1 MHDLCMVTLLL
12 RARFGNSERI
22 PNMMKNIKKAF
33 QDCFLTCLF
42 TALSFF
48 LIGPVNLY
56 VSNAGEFAFYL
67 TDILPLLLLCTV
79 LCFGILFGVCCL
91 IKKRKPRS
99 VFSAVVLG
107 VGLGFFIQSTFMSG
121 GYGQLNGQQIDWSSM
136 IGRGL
141 LNTTIWILCISIPVS
156 IAKAAGKGKRFE
168 FQKYLSGGVMAI
180 QILSLLVTILV
191 SGSVRPNKNE
201 EFVISTADAFT
212 LSKNKNVVVFLL
224 DNFSSELYEEIINED
239 ASYQDKFDGF
249 TYFPDTSGAGCT
261 TKGSLPYILT
271 GMWNENTMKYKDYLN
286 KGYDNQLYKT
296 LDELDYDTRL
306 FVEKKY
312 VGSQSIDFFN
322 NMYREKA
329 TVSAGK
335 TTGLMYKFTAF
346 THMPHFLKP
355 LFWFYTGE
363 FTETVQAPDSDLK
376 LTPDPTFY
384 KSLVNNGISI
394 NDTYQGAYRF
404 YYLSGAH
411 SPFNMNEEA
420 EAVPS
425 GSVDMKQRAKGALK
439 IVSTYLQ
446 QLREKDLYDD
456 TMVIVLADHGNWEA
470 DVVFN
475 PMLFVKPFD
484 SETKGIAVNNAP
496 ISYADLMP
504 TQLEAI
510 TGKDAGTTVFEVE
523 ENQERERRFLF
534 YAWDGSWD
542 SDYLPDL
549 HEYIIYGNI
558 RDIAS
563 RVPTG
568 NVYTPDGL
576 VVNTIGYELG
586 TELIYNE
593 SHSDS
598 PTYVLYGLFY
608 PESGHTWTKGNYT
621 TWAFPLKDYRGGDLR
636 FTLDLASVK
645 NGSQRVGL
653 TVNDRFVEEVTVTGG
668 GKLSFT
674 IPAELVG
681 EGRLMIRFD
690 MPDAT
695 GGEKDTR
702 VLSLAIKS
710 VTLDYAE

>member
-1 MHDLCMVTLLL
+1 
-12 RARFGNSERI
+12 
-22 PNMMKNIKKAF
+22 MKNLKKAF
-33 QDCFLTCLF
+33 SDCFLTCLF
-42 TALSFF
+42 TSVSFF

-56 VSNAGEFAFYL
+56 ISNASEFAFYL
-67 TDILPLLLLCTV
+67 TDILAVLLLCTV
-79 LCFGILFGVCCL
+79 LCFAVLFGVCCL

-121 GYGQLNGQQIDWSSM
+121 GYGQLNGQAIDWSSM
-136 IGRGL
+136 VGRGL

-156 IAKAAGKGKRFE
+156 IAKNAGKGKRFQ
-168 FQKYLSGGVMAI
+168 FQKLLSGGVLGI
-180 QILSLLVTILV
+180 QVLSLLVTVLV
-191 SGSVRPNKNE
+191 SGSIKPSQGD
-201 EFVISTADAFT
+201 FVISTSDAFT
-212 LSKNKNVVVFLL
+212 LSEKKNVVVFLL

-239 ASYQDKFDGF
+239 ASYQEKFDGF

-261 TKGSLPYILT
+261 TKGSLPFILT
-271 GMWNENTMKYKDYLN
+271 GMWNENSMKYNDYLN
-286 KGYDNQLYKT
+286 KGYDNELYKS
-296 LDELDYDTRL
+296 LNELDYDTRL

-312 VGSQSIDFFN
+312 VGSESIDYFD
-322 NMYREKA
+322 NMYRAKA
-329 TVSAGK
+329 SVSVGK

-384 KSLVNNGISI
+384 KSLVNNGITV
-394 NDTYQGAYRF
+394 NADYAGAYRF

-439 IVSTYLQ
+439 IVSTYLE
-446 QLREKDLYDD
+446 QLRQNDLYDN

-475 PMLFVKPFD
+475 PMLFVKPFA
-484 SETKGIAVNNAP
+484 SETKGITVSNAP
-496 ISYADLMP
+496 ISYVDLMP

-523 ENQERERRFLF
+523 EDQERERRFLF

-549 HEYIIYGNI
+549 HEYMIYGNI
-558 RDIAS
+558 RNIAS
-563 RVPTG
+563 RIPTG
-568 NVYTPDGL
+568 NVFTPNGL
-576 VVNTIGYELG
+576 VVNSVGYELG
-586 TELIYNE
+586 TKLIYNE
-593 SHSDS
+593 QHSDS

-621 TWAFPLKDYRGGDLR
+621 TWAFPLKDYQGGDLR
-636 FTLDLASVK
+636 FTLNLASVK
-645 NGSQRVGL
+645 NGSQRVQCS
-653 TVNDRFVEEVTVTGG
+653 VNDQFVEEVTVTEGG
-668 GKLSFT
+668 ELSFT
-674 IPAELVG
+674 IPAQLVG
-681 EGRLMIRFD
+681 EGRLMIRLD
-690 MPDAT
+690 LPDAA
-695 GGEKDTR
+695 GGEVDTR
-702 VLSLAIKS
+702 VLALAIQS
-710 VTLDYAE
+710 AMLDYTN

>member
-1 MHDLCMVTLLL
+1 
-12 RARFGNSERI
+12 
-22 PNMMKNIKKAF
+22 MKNLKKAF
-33 QDCFLTCLF
+33 SDCFLTCLF
-42 TALSFF
+42 TSVSFF

-56 VSNAGEFAFYL
+56 ISNASEFAFYL
-67 TDILPLLLLCTV
+67 TDILAVLLLCTV
-79 LCFGILFGVCCL
+79 LCFAVLFSVCCL

-107 VGLGFFIQSTFMSG
+107 VGFGFFIQSTFMSG
-121 GYGQLNGQQIDWSSM
+121 GYGQLNGQAIDWSSM
-136 IGRGL
+136 VGRGL

-156 IAKAAGKGKRFE
+156 IAKNAGKGKRFQ
-168 FQKYLSGGVMAI
+168 FQKLLSGGVLGI
-180 QILSLLVTILV
+180 QVLSLLVTVLV
-191 SGSVRPNKNE
+191 SGSIKPSQGD
-201 EFVISTADAFT
+201 FVISTSDAFT
-212 LSKNKNVVVFLL
+212 LSEKKNVVVFLL
-224 DNFSSELYEEIINED
+224 DNFSSELYAEIINED
-239 ASYQDKFDGF
+239 ASYQEKFDGF

-261 TKGSLPYILT
+261 TKGSLPFILT
-271 GMWNENTMKYKDYLN
+271 GMWNENSMKYNDYLN
-286 KGYDNQLYKT
+286 KGYDNELYKS
-296 LDELDYDTRL
+296 LNELDYDTRL

-312 VGSQSIDFFN
+312 VGSESIDYFD
-322 NMYREKA
+322 NMYRAKA
-329 TVSAGK
+329 SVSVGK

-384 KSLVNNGISI
+384 KSLDNNGISV
-394 NDTYQGAYRF
+394 NADYAGAYRF

-439 IVSTYLQ
+439 IVSTYLE
-446 QLREKDLYDD
+446 QLRQNDLYDN

-475 PMLFVKPFD
+475 PMLFVKPFA
-484 SETKGIAVNNAP
+484 SETKGITVSNAP
-496 ISYADLMP
+496 ISYVDLMP

-523 ENQERERRFLF
+523 EDQERERRFLF

-549 HEYIIYGNI
+549 HEYMIYGNI
-558 RDIAS
+558 RNIAS
-563 RVPTG
+563 RIPTG
-568 NVYTPDGL
+568 NVFTPNGV
-576 VVNTIGYELG
+576 VVNSVGYELG
-586 TELIYNE
+586 SKLIYNE
-593 SHSDS
+593 QHSDS

-621 TWAFPLKDYRGGDLR
+621 TWAFPLKDYQDGDLR
-636 FTLDLASVK
+636 FTLNLASVK
-645 NGSQRVGL
+645 NGSQRVQCS
-653 TVNDRFVEEVTVTGG
+653 VNDQFVEEVTVTEGG
-668 GKLSFT
+668 ELTFT
-674 IPAELVG
+674 IPAQLVG
-681 EGRLMIRFD
+681 EGRLMIRLD
-690 MPDAT
+690 LPDAA
-695 GGEKDTR
+695 GGEVDTR
-702 VLSLAIKS
+702 VLALAIQS
-710 VTLDYAE
+710 AMLDYTN

>member
-1 MHDLCMVTLLL
+1 
-12 RARFGNSERI
+12 
-22 PNMMKNIKKAF
+22 MKNLKKAF
-33 QDCFLTCLF
+33 SDCFLTCLF
-42 TALSFF
+42 TSVSFF

-56 VSNAGEFAFYL
+56 ISNASEFAFYL
-67 TDILPLLLLCTV
+67 TDILAVLLLCTV
-79 LCFGILFGVCCL
+79 LCFAVLFGVCCL

-107 VGLGFFIQSTFMSG
+107 VGFGFFIQSTFMSG
-121 GYGQLNGQQIDWSSM
+121 GYGQLNGQAIDWSSM
-136 IGRGL
+136 VGRGL

-156 IAKAAGKGKRFE
+156 IAKNAGKGKRFQ
-168 FQKYLSGGVMAI
+168 FQKLLSGGVLGI
-180 QILSLLVTILV
+180 QVLSLLVTVLV
-191 SGSVRPNKNE
+191 SGSIKPSQGD
-201 EFVISTADAFT
+201 FVISTSDAFT
-212 LSKNKNVVVFLL
+212 LSEKKNVVVFLL

-239 ASYQDKFDGF
+239 ASYQEKFDGF

-261 TKGSLPYILT
+261 TKGSLPFILT
-271 GMWNENTMKYKDYLN
+271 GMWNENSMKYNDYLN
-286 KGYDNQLYKT
+286 KGYDNELYKS
-296 LDELDYDTRL
+296 LNELDYDTRL

-312 VGSQSIDFFN
+312 VGSESIDYFD
-322 NMYREKA
+322 NMYRAKA
-329 TVSAGK
+329 SVSVGK

-384 KSLVNNGISI
+384 KSLVNNGITV
-394 NDTYQGAYRF
+394 NADYAGAYRF

-439 IVSTYLQ
+439 IVSTYLE
-446 QLREKDLYDD
+446 QLRQNDLYDN

-475 PMLFVKPFD
+475 PMLFVKPFA
-484 SETKGIAVNNAP
+484 SETKGITVSNAP
-496 ISYADLMP
+496 ISYVDLMP

-523 ENQERERRFLF
+523 EDQERERRFLF

-549 HEYIIYGNI
+549 HEYMIYGNI
-558 RDIAS
+558 RNIAS
-563 RVPTG
+563 RIPTG
-568 NVYTPDGL
+568 NVFTPNGL
-576 VVNTIGYELG
+576 VVNSVGYELG
-586 TELIYNE
+586 TKLIYNE
-593 SHSDS
+593 QHSDS

-621 TWAFPLKDYRGGDLR
+621 TWAFPLKGYQGGDLR
-636 FTLDLASVK
+636 FTLNLASVK
-645 NGSQRVGL
+645 NGSQRVQCS
-653 TVNDRFVEEVTVTGG
+653 VNDQFVEEVTVTEGG
-668 GKLSFT
+668 ELTFT
-674 IPAELVG
+674 IPAQLVG
-681 EGRLMIRFD
+681 EGRLMIRLD
-690 MPDAT
+690 LPDAA
-695 GGEKDTR
+695 GGEVDTR
-702 VLSLAIKS
+702 VLALAIQS
-710 VTLDYAE
+710 AMLDYTN

>member
-1 MHDLCMVTLLL
+1 
-12 RARFGNSERI
+12 
-22 PNMMKNIKKAF
+22 MMKNLKKAF
-33 QDCFLTCLF
+33 SDCFLTCLF
-42 TALSFF
+42 TSVSFF

-56 VSNAGEFAFYL
+56 ISNASEFAFYL
-67 TDILPLLLLCTV
+67 TDILAVLLLCTV
-79 LCFGILFGVCCL
+79 LCFAVLFGVCCL

-107 VGLGFFIQSTFMSG
+107 VGFGFFIQSTFMSG
-121 GYGQLNGQQIDWSSM
+121 GYGQLNGQAIDWSSM
-136 IGRGL
+136 VGRGL

-156 IAKAAGKGKRFE
+156 IAKNAGKGKRFQ
-168 FQKYLSGGVMAI
+168 FQKLLSGGVLGI
-180 QILSLLVTILV
+180 QVLSLLVTVLV
-191 SGSVRPNKNE
+191 SGSIKPSQGD
-201 EFVISTADAFT
+201 FVISTSDAFT
-212 LSKNKNVVVFLL
+212 LSEKKNVVVFLL

-239 ASYQDKFDGF
+239 ASYQEKFDGF

-261 TKGSLPYILT
+261 TKGSLPFILT
-271 GMWNENTMKYKDYLN
+271 GMWNENSMKYNDYLN
-286 KGYDNQLYKT
+286 KGYDNELYKS
-296 LDELDYDTRL
+296 LNELDYDTRL

-312 VGSQSIDFFN
+312 VGSESIDYFD
-322 NMYREKA
+322 NMYRAKA
-329 TVSAGK
+329 SVSVGK

-376 LTPDPTFY
+376 LTPDPTFF
-384 KSLVNNGISI
+384 KSLVNNGITV
-394 NDTYQGAYRF
+394 NADYAGAYRF

-439 IVSTYLQ
+439 IVSTYLE
-446 QLREKDLYDD
+446 QLRQNDLYDN

-475 PMLFVKPFD
+475 PMLFVKPFA
-484 SETKGIAVNNAP
+484 SETKGITVSNAP
-496 ISYADLMP
+496 ISYVDLMP

-523 ENQERERRFLF
+523 EDQERERRFLF

-549 HEYIIYGNI
+549 HEYMIYGNI
-558 RDIAS
+558 RNIAS
-563 RVPTG
+563 RIPTG
-568 NVYTPDGL
+568 NVFTPNGL
-576 VVNTIGYELG
+576 VVNSVGYELG
-586 TELIYNE
+586 TKLIYNE
-593 SHSDS
+593 QHSDS

-621 TWAFPLKDYRGGDLR
+621 TWAFPLKDYQGGDLR
-636 FTLDLASVK
+636 FTLNLASVK
-645 NGSQRVGL
+645 NGSQRVQCS
-653 TVNDRFVEEVTVTGG
+653 VNDQFVEEVTVTEGG
-668 GKLSFT
+668 ELSFT
-674 IPAELVG
+674 IPAQLVG
-681 EGRLMIRFD
+681 EGRLMIRLD
-690 MPDAT
+690 LPDAA
-695 GGEKDTR
+695 GGEVDTR
-702 VLSLAIKS
+702 VLALAIQS
-710 VTLDYAE
+710 AMLDYTN

>member
-1 MHDLCMVTLLL
+1 
-12 RARFGNSERI
+12 
-22 PNMMKNIKKAF
+22 MMKNLKKAF
-33 QDCFLTCLF
+33 SDCFLTCLF
-42 TALSFF
+42 TSVSFF

-56 VSNAGEFAFYL
+56 ISNASEFAFYL
-67 TDILPLLLLCTV
+67 TDILAVLLLCTV
-79 LCFGILFGVCCL
+79 LCFAVLFGVCCL

-121 GYGQLNGQQIDWSSM
+121 GYGQLNGQAIDWSSM
-136 IGRGL
+136 VGRGL

-156 IAKAAGKGKRFE
+156 IAKNAGKGKRFQ
-168 FQKYLSGGVMAI
+168 FQKLLSGGVLGI
-180 QILSLLVTILV
+180 QVLSLLVTVLV
-191 SGSVRPNKNE
+191 SGSIKPSQGD
-201 EFVISTADAFT
+201 FVISTSDAFT
-212 LSKNKNVVVFLL
+212 LSEKKNVVVFLL

-239 ASYQDKFDGF
+239 ASYQEKFDGF

-261 TKGSLPYILT
+261 TKGSLPFILT
-271 GMWNENTMKYKDYLN
+271 GMWNENSMKYNDYLN
-286 KGYDNQLYKT
+286 KGYDNELYKS
-296 LDELDYDTRL
+296 LNELDYDTRL

-312 VGSQSIDFFN
+312 VGSESIDYFD
-322 NMYREKA
+322 NMYRAKA
-329 TVSAGK
+329 SVSVGK

-384 KSLVNNGISI
+384 KSLVNNGITV
-394 NDTYQGAYRF
+394 NADYAGAYRF

-439 IVSTYLQ
+439 IVSTYLE
-446 QLREKDLYDD
+446 QLRQNDLYDN

-475 PMLFVKPFD
+475 PMLFVKPFA
-484 SETKGIAVNNAP
+484 SETKGITVSNAP
-496 ISYADLMP
+496 ISYVDLMP

-523 ENQERERRFLF
+523 EDQERERRFLF

-549 HEYIIYGNI
+549 HEYMIYGNI
-558 RDIAS
+558 RNIAS
-563 RVPTG
+563 RIPTG
-568 NVYTPDGL
+568 NVFTPNGV
-576 VVNTIGYELG
+576 VVNSVGYELG
-586 TELIYNE
+586 TKLIYNE
-593 SHSDS
+593 QHSDS

-621 TWAFPLKDYRGGDLR
+621 TWAFPLKDYQGGDLR
-636 FTLDLASVK
+636 FTLNLASVK
-645 NGSQRVGL
+645 NGSQRVQCS
-653 TVNDRFVEEVTVTGG
+653 VNDQFVEEVTVTEGG
-668 GKLSFT
+668 ELTFT
-674 IPAELVG
+674 IPAQLVG
-681 EGRLMIRFD
+681 EGRLMIRLD
-690 MPDAT
+690 LPDAA
-695 GGEKDTR
+695 GGEVDTR
-702 VLSLAIKS
+702 VLALAIQS
-710 VTLDYAE
+710 AMLDYTN